1 MKPPPRVSE
10 GKDESLGVSQEEESP
25 SVEEEERCGGPLP
38 LSHNLLIIEYIHLFV
53 HSSNRIDQSI
63 STLHCIHLFFDSIN
77 LYIQCIHLIIEL
89 IKREVFA
96 RTVPRC
102 GGASGGGGRRRWW
115 RW

>member
-53 HSSNRIDQSI
+53 HSSNRIESI
-63 STLHCIHLFFDSIN
+63 SQSLHCIAFIYYSI
-77 LYIQCIHLIIEL
+77 QLISTYNAFI
-89 IKREVFA
+89 
-96 RTVPRC
+96 
-102 GGASGGGGRRRWW
+102 
-115 RW
+115 